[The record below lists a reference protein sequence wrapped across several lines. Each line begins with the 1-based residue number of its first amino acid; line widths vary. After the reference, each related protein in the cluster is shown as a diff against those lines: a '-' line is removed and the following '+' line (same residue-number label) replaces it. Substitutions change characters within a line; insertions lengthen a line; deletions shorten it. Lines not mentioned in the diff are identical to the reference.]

1 MIADLERDFLWIYR
15 EDGLDEKV
23 NLPDLAG
30 LYLCDGPPS
39 TLIDLTVGNGT
50 PNRSPADL
58 GARTVEVISAAYES
72 VSSGLP
78 VDAH

>member
-1 MIADLERDFLWIYR
+1 M
-15 EDGLDEKV
+15 
-23 NLPDLAG
+23 PDLAG

-39 TLIDLTVGNGT
+39 TLIDLTVGNGA